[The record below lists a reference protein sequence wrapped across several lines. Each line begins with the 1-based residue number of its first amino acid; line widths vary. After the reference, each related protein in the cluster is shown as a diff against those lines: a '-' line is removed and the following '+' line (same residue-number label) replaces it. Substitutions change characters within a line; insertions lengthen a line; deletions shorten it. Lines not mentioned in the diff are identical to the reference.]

1 MMAQPVSM
9 THLLRI
15 AGAAVPSAAIISQI
29 KQQRRHVRCRNEM
42 CVAATPCTLQD
53 MIANHL
59 HPFHVE
65 VLALLD
71 QPESLKASSVG
82 IGVGPDRRTR
92 LDVHVFVIQDDDDS
106 AVGSLGCSPA
116 GDIFAKQVV
125 GTIKRACFG

>member
-1 MMAQPVSM
+1 
-9 THLLRI
+9 
-15 AGAAVPSAAIISQI
+15 
-29 KQQRRHVRCRNEM
+29 
-42 CVAATPCTLQD
+42 

-82 IGVGPDRRTR
+82 IGAGPDRRTS

-106 AVGSLGCSPA
+106 AVGSLGRSPA
-116 GDIFAKQVV
+116 GGYIRQAGGGNYQNAMFL
-125 GTIKRACFG
+125 